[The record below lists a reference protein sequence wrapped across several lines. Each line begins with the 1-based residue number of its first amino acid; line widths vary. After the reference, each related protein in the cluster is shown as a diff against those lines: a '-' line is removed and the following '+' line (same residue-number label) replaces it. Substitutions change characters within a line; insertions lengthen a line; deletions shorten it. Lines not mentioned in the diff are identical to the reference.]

1 MHNIGLIRISDKL
14 NKEIEDNMYSK
25 NNNIS
30 NKISDYMFF
39 IVTIL
44 LYVLILLYDDKVR
57 NTSNNNINNNFN
69 YFNKE
74 STVVEIDFIN
84 LLIPTY
90 STINDT
96 QEFKQRLSFDK
107 LFYLNFNNQLNLRI
121 DTIYSDENKYYIFTP
136 IIYFTFSK
144 DGKYSLHYSPGH
156 TFHNDLSL
164 KVFNLVEKELFKI
177 QEEYIY
183 YIVNINNLY
192 TNALIN
198 INQTTKFVSI

>member
-14 NKEIEDNMYSK
+14 NKEIEDSIINK
-25 NNNIS
+25 NNIQP
-30 NKISDYMFF
+30 NKTTEYIFF
-39 IVTIL
+39 LVTIL
-44 LYVLILLYDDKVR
+44 LYTLILLYDDKVR
-57 NTSNNNINNNFN
+57 NTSNISNNFN

-74 STVVEIDFIN
+74 STVIQIDFIN

-90 STINDT
+90 SNINET
-96 QEFKQRLSFDK
+96 QQFKQRLPFDK

-121 DTIYSDENKYYIFTP
+121 DSIYSVENEYYIYTP

-144 DGKYSLHYSPGH
+144 DGNYSLHYSPGH

-177 QEEYIY
+177 QEEYID
-183 YIVNINNLY
+183 YIINISNLY
-192 TNALIN
+192 TNDLIN
-198 INQTTKFVSI
+198 INQTTKFISI